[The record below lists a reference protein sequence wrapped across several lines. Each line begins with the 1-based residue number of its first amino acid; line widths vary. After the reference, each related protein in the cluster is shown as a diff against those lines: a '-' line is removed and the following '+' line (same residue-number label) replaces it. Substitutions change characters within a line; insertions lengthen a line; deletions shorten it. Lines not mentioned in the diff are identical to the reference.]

1 MDGNSEQPTNSVEI
15 AFRDFEQLHKLIN
28 AARKGDLQARKQLTD
43 FLDRTRMWA
52 SAGDVAQRA
61 IDQWIQTIAP
71 TNCPEFVRAID
82 AKLAQLWLALGGPD
96 GTMLERL
103 LIQRIQVCWLQTHHA
118 DVAYAAANRLQGMSE
133 KFIRL
138 ACDRVETCQ
147 RSYLRTIRELAV
159 VRRLQPAIVKA
170 RVAAA
175 TKGQASESVAAS
187 PRTKGSP
194 PDDLSDVELAEV
206 MRIRAGKERPED
218 YPPPATPDTLSTK
231 LEISELIE
239 DGGILEDECD

>member
-71 TNCPEFVRAID
+71 TNCPELVRAIE

-96 GTMLERL
+96 GTTLERL
-103 LIQRIQVCWLQTHHA
+103 LIQRIQVCWLQTHYA
-118 DVAYAAANRLQGMSE
+118 DVAFAAANRMQGMSD
-133 KFIRL
+133 KFIRA
-138 ACDRVETCQ
+138 ACERVETCQ
-147 RSYLRTIRELAV
+147 RSYLRAIRELAV

-170 RVAAA
+170 RVNAA
-175 TKGQASESVAAS
+175 TKDQASENAATS
-187 PRTKGSP
+187 PRATRNP
-194 PDDLSDVELAEV
+194 PDDMSDVELAEV
-206 MRIRAGKERPED
+206 MRIQQGRERPED
-218 YPPPATPDTLSTK
+218 YPPSATPDLLSTK
-231 LEISELIE
+231 LHVSDLMD
-239 DGGILEDECD
+239 DGVLVEVD